1 MKKLIKYIFP
11 VSISLFLIIIFVLLL
26 ISNHKQNVKIKA
38 LEATV
43 VEMKTS
49 IDGNGDK
56 TLNSATNTAL
66 AICEI
71 RESIMAVVV
80 TMGYTLSEYDIALD
94 STLSDKIFAKNTP
107 YSKLCEEI
115 E

>member
-1 MKKLIKYIFP
+1 MKKLLKYIFP
-11 VSISLFLIIIFVLLL
+11 VSISLFLVIVFVLLL
-26 ISNHKQNVKIKA
+26 VSNHKQNVKIKT
-38 LEATV
+38 LE
-43 VEMKTS
+43 TS
-49 IDGNGDK
+49 IEGNGDK

-94 STLSDKIFAKNTP
+94 NTLSDTIFAKNTP